1 MGELE
6 GRINTPKN
14 EKNDKSNDKN
24 EAWDGLGDLKH
35 T

>member
-6 GRINTPKN
+6 GRINTPEN

-24 EAWDGLGDLKH
+24 EVWDVLRGLKH